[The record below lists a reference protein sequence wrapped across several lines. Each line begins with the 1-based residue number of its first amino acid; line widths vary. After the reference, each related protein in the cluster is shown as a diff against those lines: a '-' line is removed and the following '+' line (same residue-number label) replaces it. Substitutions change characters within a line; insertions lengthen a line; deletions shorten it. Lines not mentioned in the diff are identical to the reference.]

1 MKKVSKPK
9 SKSSKKDLKS
19 EKSIKSTTS
28 KKSGKKSELSEEKK
42 SDQSK
47 SPEKEN
53 EENPNHEI
61 LEVNN
66 FDPNN
71 LNIINTTT
79 PRTPIN
85 YNINTINSNPLN
97 QIIQKCEGCFE
108 NFAVGYCKECEKSF
122 CPKCDNQL
130 HNIPSYKNHERIA
143 LNEMSHL
150 KKMCYHHNS
159 PLKFYCESCDEPI
172 CNECQI
178 MGPHNTKLHKIT
190 NILEAFKDKY
200 KRMNDIVQN
209 NILKRYEDLTNNLS
223 IIDSKIEE
231 LDILSTQIEKD
242 IISSFNQ
249 MIEGLN
255 NEKGKRIA
263 ILNYESANI
272 QKELVKLDEIFKFV
286 NESKETKDN
295 DAISD
300 FLLRYK
306 QMNEDIEFLISKPT
320 DLNIDNTIS
329 NLPSELSN
337 QSTRINNYDK
347 IKKLLKIKDDIIWEL
362 LNKLCHGTK
371 IERNDVENSTKIN
384 VKISG
389 LNNSGQ
395 YTITTNNQNIN
406 NKNLC
411 QTIYNQVMKNNL
423 NLYQIFSEFST
434 GDGNDFIEPNNI
446 SLALK
451 KIGIECNEN
460 DIIDLLN
467 SINIQNENQIS
478 IKDLTKGIIS
488 NTSS

>member
-1 MKKVSKPK
+1 MKKTSKPK

-42 SDQSK
+42 SIESK

-53 EENPNHEI
+53 EENPTQEM

-71 LNIINTTT
+71 INIINSSI

-108 NFAVGYCKECEKSF
+108 NFAVVYCKECEKAF

-150 KKMCYHHNS
+150 KKMCYHHNN
-159 PLKFYCESCDEPI
+159 PLKFYCESCDEPM

-209 NILKRYEDLTNNLS
+209 NIIKRYEDLTNNLS

-231 LDILSTQIEKD
+231 LDIISSQIEKD
-242 IISSFNQ
+242 INSSFNQ
-249 MIEGLN
+249 MIEGLK

-272 QKELVKLDEIFKFV
+272 QKELVKLNEIFNFLK
-286 NESKETKDN
+286 ESKNTD
-295 DAISD
+295 DIPD

-306 QMNEDIEFLISKPT
+306 QMNEDIEFLVSKPT
-320 DLNIDNTIS
+320 DLNIDNNIS

-337 QSTRINNYDK
+337 QTTRINNYDK

-371 IERNDVENSTKIN
+371 IERNDFENSTKIN

-460 DIIDLLN
+460 DVIDLLN

-488 NTSS
+488 NNSS

>member
-53 EENPNHEI
+53 EENPTQEM

-71 LNIINTTT
+71 LNIINSTT

-85 YNINTINSNPLN
+85 FNINTINSNPLN

-108 NFAVGYCKECEKSF
+108 NFAVVYCKECEKSF

-172 CNECQI
+172 CSECQI
-178 MGPHNTKLHKIT
+178 MGPHNTKLHKIN
-190 NILEAFKDKY
+190 NILETFKDKY

-209 NILKRYEDLTNNLS
+209 NIIKRYEDLTNNLS

-231 LDILSTQIEKD
+231 LDIISTQIEKD

-272 QKELVKLDEIFKFV
+272 QKELVKLNEIFNFL
-286 NESKETKDN
+286 KEAKDTN
-295 DAISD
+295 DIPD

-306 QMNEDIEFLISKPT
+306 QMNEDIEFLVSKPT
-320 DLNIDNTIS
+320 DLNIDNNIS

-337 QSTRINNYDK
+337 QTTRINNYDK

-406 NKNLC
+406 KDLCKKINNLVR
-411 QTIYNQVMKNNL
+411 NNNL

-434 GDGNDFIEPNNI
+434 GDGNDFIEPNKI
-446 SLALK
+446 SDALK

-460 DIIDLLN
+460 DVIDLLN

-488 NTSS
+488 NTSN

>member
-1 MKKVSKPK
+1 MKKSSKPK

-42 SDQSK
+42 SIESK

-53 EENPNHEI
+53 EENPTQEM

-71 LNIINTTT
+71 INIINSTI

-85 YNINTINSNPLN
+85 YNINTMNSNPLN

-108 NFAVGYCKECEKSF
+108 NFAVVYCKECEKAF

-150 KKMCYHHNS
+150 KKMCYHHNN
-159 PLKFYCESCDEPI
+159 PLKFYCESCDEPM

-209 NILKRYEDLTNNLS
+209 NIIKRYEDLTNNLS

-231 LDILSTQIEKD
+231 LDIISSQIEKD
-242 IISSFNQ
+242 INSSFNQ
-249 MIEGLN
+249 MIEGLK

-272 QKELVKLDEIFKFV
+272 QKELVKLNEIFNFLK
-286 NESKETKDN
+286 ESKNTD
-295 DAISD
+295 DIPD

-306 QMNEDIEFLISKPT
+306 QMNEDIEFLVSKPT
-320 DLNIDNTIS
+320 DLNIDNNIS

-434 GDGNDFIEPNNI
+434 
-446 SLALK
+446 
-451 KIGIECNEN
+451 
-460 DIIDLLN
+460 
-467 SINIQNENQIS
+467 ENQIS

>member
-1 MKKVSKPK
+1 
-9 SKSSKKDLKS
+9 
-19 EKSIKSTTS
+19 
-28 KKSGKKSELSEEKK
+28 
-42 SDQSK
+42 
-47 SPEKEN
+47 
-53 EENPNHEI
+53 
-61 LEVNN
+61 
-66 FDPNN
+66 
-71 LNIINTTT
+71 
-79 PRTPIN
+79 
-85 YNINTINSNPLN
+85 
-97 QIIQKCEGCFE
+97 
-108 NFAVGYCKECEKSF
+108 
-122 CPKCDNQL
+122 
-130 HNIPSYKNHERIA
+130 
-143 LNEMSHL
+143 
-150 KKMCYHHNS
+150 
-159 PLKFYCESCDEPI
+159 
-172 CNECQI
+172 
-178 MGPHNTKLHKIT
+178 MGPHNTKLHKIN
-190 NILEAFKDKY
+190 NILETFKDKY

-209 NILKRYEDLTNNLS
+209 NIIKRYEDLTNNLS

-231 LDILSTQIEKD
+231 LDLTSVQIEKD
-242 IISSFNQ
+242 INSSFNQ

-272 QKELVKLDEIFKFV
+272 QKELVKLNEIFNFL
-286 NESKETKDN
+286 KEAKDTN
-295 DAISD
+295 DIPD

-306 QMNEDIEFLISKPT
+306 QMNEDIEFLVSKPT
-320 DLNIDNTIS
+320 DLNIDNNIS

-337 QSTRINNYDK
+337 QTTRINNYDK

-406 NKNLC
+406 KDLCKKINNLVR
-411 QTIYNQVMKNNL
+411 NNNL

-434 GDGNDFIEPNNI
+434 GDGNDFIEPNKI
-446 SLALK
+446 SDALK

-460 DIIDLLN
+460 DVIDLLN

-488 NTSS
+488 NTSN

>member
-1 MKKVSKPK
+1 MKKTSKPK

-53 EENPNHEI
+53 EENPTQEM

-71 LNIINTTT
+71 LNIINSTT

-85 YNINTINSNPLN
+85 FNINTINSNPLN

-108 NFAVGYCKECEKSF
+108 NYAVVYCKECEKAF
-122 CPKCDNQL
+122 CPKCDHQL

-172 CNECQI
+172 CSECQI
-178 MGPHNTKLHKIT
+178 MGPHNTKLHKIN
-190 NILEAFKDKY
+190 NILETFKDKY

-209 NILKRYEDLTNNLS
+209 NIIKRYEDLTNNLS

-231 LDILSTQIEKD
+231 LDLTSVQIEKD
-242 IISSFNQ
+242 INSSFNQ

-272 QKELVKLDEIFKFV
+272 QKELVKLNEIFNFL
-286 NESKETKDN
+286 KEAKDTN
-295 DAISD
+295 DIPD

-306 QMNEDIEFLISKPT
+306 QMNEDIEFLVSKPT
-320 DLNIDNTIS
+320 DLNIDNNIS

-337 QSTRINNYDK
+337 QTTRINNYDK

-406 NKNLC
+406 KDLCKKINNLVR
-411 QTIYNQVMKNNL
+411 NNNL

-434 GDGNDFIEPNNI
+434 GDGNDFIEPNKI
-446 SLALK
+446 SDALK

-460 DIIDLLN
+460 DVIDLLN

-488 NTSS
+488 NTSN

>member
-42 SDQSK
+42 SILSK

-384 VKISG
+384 VKITG

-395 YTITTNNQNIN
+395 YSITTNNQII

-411 QTIYNQVMKNNL
+411 QTINNQVMKNNL

-488 NTSS
+488 NNSS

>member
-53 EENPNHEI
+53 EENPTQEM

-71 LNIINTTT
+71 LNIINSTT

-85 YNINTINSNPLN
+85 FNINTINSNPLN

-209 NILKRYEDLTNNLS
+209 NIIKRYEDLTNNLS

-231 LDILSTQIEKD
+231 LDLTSVQIEKD
-242 IISSFNQ
+242 INSSFNQ

-272 QKELVKLDEIFKFV
+272 QKELVKLNEIFNFL
-286 NESKETKDN
+286 KEAKDTN
-295 DAISD
+295 DIPD

-337 QSTRINNYDK
+337 QTTRINNYDK

-406 NKNLC
+406 KDLCKKINNLVR
-411 QTIYNQVMKNNL
+411 NNNL

-434 GDGNDFIEPNNI
+434 GDGNDFIEPNKI
-446 SLALK
+446 SDALK

-460 DIIDLLN
+460 DVIDLLN

-488 NTSS
+488 NTSN

>member
-42 SDQSK
+42 SILSK

-53 EENPNHEI
+53 EENPNQEI

-242 IISSFNQ
+242 IVSSFNQ

-295 DAISD
+295 DDISN

-347 IKKLLKIKDDIIWEL
+347 VKKLLKIKDDIIWEL

-384 VKISG
+384 VKITG

-395 YTITTNNQNIN
+395 YSITTNNQII

-411 QTIYNQVMKNNL
+411 QTINNQVMKNNL

-460 DIIDLLN
+460 DVNGLISSLGL
-467 SINIQNENQIS
+467 QNENQIS
-478 IKDLTKGIIS
+478 IKELTKGIIS
-488 NTSS
+488 FSSN